1 MPKTWLCVK
10 KFARCKSKFYCI
22 KDCQKT
28 ECPFHKRFCNVLV
41 EYLHTR
47 KMNLKKIS
55 YYEHKSGD
63 EFETRKENLRIL
75 TRSKINYRKFLQLC
89 SSTLHIHRHSLTYIS
104 TFEMGPF
111 EITGQNSTVVIWQRL
126 FRFSSF
132 SYSNFN
138 WNCYMK
144 SEKSDRFFLKIYD
157 LFVG

>member
-10 KFARCKSKFYCI
+10 KLARCKSKFYCI

-89 SSTLHIHRHSLTYIS
+89 SSTLHIHRHSLTYIHLKWDPLKS
-104 TFEMGPF
+104 RGKTLPSWFGKGSFVFLPLVIQTLI
-111 EITGQNSTVVIWQRL
+111 EIVIWNQK
-126 FRFSSF
+126 
-132 SYSNFN
+132 NQIG
-138 WNCYMK
+138 
-144 SEKSDRFFLKIYD
+144 FFLKIYD